1 VLSRRTEGRNVTFDP
16 WQSLLEA
23 ARAGAEWAWGDIY
36 RAYAPKVRGYAAS
49 QGVADPD
56 DLVGEVFLQV
66 VRNLDTFTGD
76 EAGFRSW
83 LFTIVHRR
91 VLDARR
97 RARRRPEELDGV
109 RPDSRTA
116 PAAEDL
122 ALVGLGDEKLT
133 EGLALLTT
141 DQSRVLALRVVAD
154 LSVEEVAGILGKRRG
169 AVKALQHRAIE
180 RLRKS
185 VEEPVTK

>member
-1 VLSRRTEGRNVTFDP
+1 
-16 WQSLLEA
+16 
-23 ARAGAEWAWGDIY
+23 
-36 RAYAPKVRGYAAS
+36 
-49 QGVADPD
+49 
-56 DLVGEVFLQV
+56 QV

-97 RARRRPEELDGV
+97 RARRRPEELNGV
-109 RPDSRTA
+109 QPDSRAA

-122 ALVGLGDEKLT
+122 ALVGLGNEKLT

-141 DQSRVLALRVVAD
+141 DQRRVLALRVVAD

>member
-1 VLSRRTEGRNVTFDP
+1 VTFDP

-23 ARAGAEWAWGDIY
+23 ARAGSEWAWGDIY

-56 DLVGEVFLQV
+56 DVVGEVFLQA
-66 VRNLDTFTGD
+66 VRNLHTFSGD
-76 EAGFRSW
+76 EPGFRSW

-97 RARRRPEELDGV
+97 RSRRHPEELNGV
-109 RPDSRTA
+109 VPDSRTA
-116 PAAEDL
+116 SAAEDV
-122 ALVGLGDEKLT
+122 ALLGLGNDRLT
-133 EGLALLTT
+133 RGLALLTIE
-141 DQSRVLALRVVAD
+141 QRRVLGLRVVAD

-185 VEEPVTK
+185 VEEPVTQ

>member
-1 VLSRRTEGRNVTFDP
+1 V
-16 WQSLLEA
+16 Q
-23 ARAGAEWAWGDIY
+23 
-36 RAYAPKVRGYAAS
+36 
-49 QGVADPD
+49 
-56 DLVGEVFLQV
+56 
-66 VRNLDTFTGD
+66 
-76 EAGFRSW
+76 
-83 LFTIVHRR
+83 
-91 VLDARR
+91 
-97 RARRRPEELDGV
+97 
-109 RPDSRTA
+109 PDSRTA

-122 ALVGLGDEKLT
+122 ALVGLGNEKLT

-141 DQSRVLALRVVAD
+141 DQRRVLGLRVVAD